1 MKALIII
8 SLLGV
13 VAMMAEV
20 LRFRKLLMPLV
31 VLGLGAAL
39 GTIIAEWNTD
49 MSYFNNMVYFNNYAL
64 AFSALLV
71 SITLLW
77 LIIGGDYF
85 TNETSRSE
93 HAALILFSLAG
104 AITMVSFINLTM
116 FFIGL
121 EILSISLYVLAAS
134 NKREL
139 RSNEAGLKY
148 LLMGSFATGF
158 LLFGIALI
166 YGATGTFNL
175 EKISEILSTGMG
187 NALFVKA
194 GVLMIMVGLLFKVS
208 AAPFHFW
215 APDVYEGAPTLIT
228 AYMATAVKTAAFA
241 AFYRLFSSCF
251 TFLHE
256 DWAGTVAVISA
267 LTMLAGNILAV
278 YQTSMKRM
286 LAYSSIA
293 HAGYMLMAI
302 VAMNE
307 VSAGAIL
314 FYAAAYSVGSLGAFS
329 VLHGVSKGG
338 NEQLTALNG
347 LGKRQPVVGIFLSLV
362 MFSLAGIPPVAGFF
376 AKYYLFFGAFKAGY
390 SWLLL
395 VAILS
400 SLIGV
405 FYYFRVIYAL
415 FKEESGKGEEKLLD
429 GGHLTLLILAGLLT
443 LVIGL
448 APGLIQS
455 LLL

>member
-31 VLGLGAAL
+31 ALGLIAAL
-39 GTIIAEWNTD
+39 VTVVLDWGTDLSYYND
-49 MSYFNNMVYFNNYAL
+49 MAYFNNYAL
-64 AFSALLV
+64 AFSALIITV
-71 SITLLW
+71 TLLW
-77 LIIGGDYF
+77 LIIGGGYF
-85 TNETSRSE
+85 ISESSRSE
-93 HAALILFSLAG
+93 HAALILFALAG
-104 AITMVSFINLTM
+104 AIAMISFANLTM

-121 EILSISLYVLAAS
+121 EILSISLYVLASS

-148 LLMGSFATGF
+148 LLMGAFATGF

-166 YGATGTFNL
+166 YGACGTFNL
-175 EKISEILSTGMG
+175 DQIAVKLASGVEHP
-187 NALFVKA
+187 LFVQA
-194 GVLMIMVGLLFKVS
+194 GVLLILVGLLFKVS

-228 AYMATAVKTAAFA
+228 AFMATVVKTAAFA
-241 AFYRLFSSCF
+241 AFYRLFSTCF
-251 TFLHE
+251 STMQETWVFLL
-256 DWAGTVAVISA
+256 AILSG

-302 VAMNE
+302 VALNE

-314 FYAAAYSVGSLGAFS
+314 LYAGVYSLGSLGAFAVLQGMSKSGDEQIS
-329 VLHGVSKGG
+329 V
-338 NEQLTALNG
+338 LNG
-347 LGKRQPVVGIFLSLV
+347 LGRRQPVVGIFLSMI

-376 AKYYLFFGAFKAGY
+376 AKYYLFYGAFSAGFG
-390 SWLLL
+390 WL
-395 VAILS
+395 VMIAILS

-405 FYYFRVIYAL
+405 YYYFKVIYAM
-415 FKEESGKGEEKLLD
+415 FREEGSEQSVLGTNHVILLVV
-429 GGHLTLLILAGLLT
+429 AGLLS
-443 LVIGL
+443 LGIGL
-448 APGLIQS
+448 FPAWVQT
-455 LLL
+455 LLA